1 MTGVS
6 GAVTARRIYRHVDLL
21 KAMRDQRHAL
31 GMTMEDVSE
40 RSGVCERYY
49 NKVEIGILSERRR
62 ALRASLKTTPARWGA
77 TVRRPFQMCPK
88 SAWAL
93 ESINVCLV
101 VVSVDLA
108 GEFRRVDAETA
119 RELIQEVRRLND
131 HPKAEPMHIRESI
144 YWLLECM
151 GLALV
156 VMDVDEAMTRVEPD
170 PVMDLER
177 RWLS

>member
-1 MTGVS
+1 MTESVGF
-6 GAVTARRIYRHVDLL
+6 VTARRIYRHTDLL
-21 KAMRDQRHAL
+21 RAMRDQRQAL

-62 ALRASLKTTPARWGA
+62 ALRASLKRTPARWGS

-93 ESINVCLV
+93 ESINLCLV
-101 VVSVDLA
+101 VVSLDMA
-108 GEFRRVDAETA
+108 GEFRRVDEATA
-119 RELIQEVRRLND
+119 REIQQEVRRLND
-131 HPKAEPMHIRESI
+131 DPNAEPMHIRRSI
-144 YWLLECM
+144 YWMLESM
-151 GLALV
+151 GLTLV
-156 VMDVDEAMTRVEPD
+156 LMDMDAAMSRVEPD

-177 RWLS
+177 AWLS